1 MAECGPIIVHLRANT
16 RWVKPVAWALYPLVW
31 LGLLSSERAVSI
43 AMRFARVEAV
53 SEGWGGD

>member
-1 MAECGPIIVHLRANT
+1 MAVTGPIIVKLRTNT

-31 LGLLSSERAVSI
+31 LGLLSGESAVSI
-43 AMRFARVEAV
+43 AMRFVRIEAV